1 MDMIWQNRYGINYE
15 RISRTR
21 VRYGSAQ
28 SIDAIDEQGVSTLKK
43 IDREEPAPSGY
54 ECATVVGH
62 HSCYQ
67 QWRITLR

>member
-1 MDMIWQNRYGINYE
+1 MIWQDNYGINYE
-15 RISRTR
+15 RIPPTR
-21 VRYGSAQ
+21 ILYGSAE
-28 SIDAIDEQGVSTLKK
+28 SIHAIDEQGVPTLKK

-62 HSCYQ
+62 HSHYR